1 MPLGP
6 TATLTPP
13 SGYQLKISPIWRQAL
28 LLASAAPKK
37 SICLLLSS
45 ARHSPKEHGPHF
57 TRLPQSTYCHERVIV
72 VSASTTGPGS
82 LRSVAFDAAV
92 QAQVQE
98 NSVGLGKAGKPRT
111 PSKRSNALGTP
122 VANAVY
128 FPSQVQT
135 PVTFVRHVAFCRHV
149 YMWPAGLAFQQQSAS
164 GLIAVATSPR
174 RAFASSSSDQ
184 ARRCVGSAQGGGSQL
199 PGSTF
204 DDEQHVSRGGG
215 GGAGGRGGIGV
226 ESAASHALSDAK

>member
-1 MPLGP
+1 M
-6 TATLTPP
+6 LTPSP
-13 SGYQLKISPIWRQAL
+13 RRHLRGKLVSLWAYDAPGTPAGEAPRSGYQLKISPIWRQAL
-28 LLASAAPKK
+28 LLASAAPKKSICLLLSSARHATSGPIAIAAALPQKK

-122 VANAVY
+122 
-128 FPSQVQT
+128 
-135 PVTFVRHVAFCRHV
+135 
-149 YMWPAGLAFQQQSAS
+149 
-164 GLIAVATSPR
+164 
-174 RAFASSSSDQ
+174 
-184 ARRCVGSAQGGGSQL
+184 AQM
-199 PGSTF
+199 PSTF
-204 DDEQHVSRGGG
+204 
-215 GGAGGRGGIGV
+215 
-226 ESAASHALSDAK
+226 LAKCRRR

>member
-1 MPLGP
+1 M
-6 TATLTPP
+6 
-13 SGYQLKISPIWRQAL
+13 
-28 LLASAAPKK
+28 
-37 SICLLLSS
+37 
-45 ARHSPKEHGPHF
+45 
-57 TRLPQSTYCHERVIV
+57 IV

-184 ARRCVGSAQGGGSQL
+184 ARRRVGSAQGGGSQL